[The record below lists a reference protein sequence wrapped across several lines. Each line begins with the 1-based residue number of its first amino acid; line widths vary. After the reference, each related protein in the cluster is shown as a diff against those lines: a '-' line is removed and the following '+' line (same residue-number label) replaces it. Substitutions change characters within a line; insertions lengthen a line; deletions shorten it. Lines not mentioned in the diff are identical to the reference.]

1 MTNIINF
8 FAFIGLLIIVL
19 FIVTLITFYFFRKRK
34 LDKIKIIE
42 YIHEEEKA
50 FSTYNINE
58 AIFKGKKIKYTIS
71 LLQELEKENLIIN
84 ITTNNIKEN
93 SIWKYKKC
101 R

>member
-42 YIHEEEKA
+42 YIHEEEKT

-58 AIFKGKKIKYTIS
+58 TIFKGKKIKYTIS
-71 LLQELEKENLIIN
+71 LLQELEKENLINN